1 MYTNLRYI
9 VFLLLFFYF
18 GNHWSHSQIN
28 QLKRIS
34 KIDETQP
41 VKTKKSKKKD
51 INNSVIDTS
60 QTDSTKINKEFLE
73 ANIKHIAK
81 DYMSNDFE
89 NQTATLYNEAEL
101 YYQDIELKAG
111 KIIIDYKNSLA
122 YAMGIYDSLGE
133 YIQKPVFKQGSQESV
148 QDSLIYNFVNEKA
161 LIYNS
166 RTEQQGIVISGN
178 LTKRENDSTFYINK
192 AKFTTSTKEKPDFYI
207 STSNIKVVPN
217 SKIVGGFSNLVI
229 ADVPTPLILPFFY
242 APITKGRASGFLIP
256 TWGENRNQGY
266 FLQNGGYYFA
276 LNDYVDLAV
285 LADIYTNGSWGLRT
299 ESSYALRYRFT
310 GNFSFR
316 YESLVN
322 SERGFPDY
330 SKANNFFVRWSHS
343 QSTQANPTSRF
354 SASVNF
360 GSSSFFRNSLNES
373 SSPHYITNTF
383 SSSISYFKKF
393 DGTPFN
399 LNASLTHTQNTNT
412 ERIDMNLPSLNFNMD
427 RIYPFAPKFGM
438 KKNPIHNLGVTY
450 TMSAQ
455 NRVSTTD
462 DNFGTAKMWDNAQTG
477 VKHDVSMGTNMK
489 FLKFVTVSPNA
500 SYRDVWYFKTI
511 EKNWDDDIDEVVTDT
526 INGFDSF
533 REWGANVSASTT
545 FYGTFNFKKGKLQ
558 AIRHVVRPS
567 ISYNYRPDFSN
578 YYDEYQASLDPED
591 IREYTR
597 FQNGMYGRPSR
608 GLNNSV
614 GFSLNNTLEAKVAEK
629 EESDGEDNFKKVKL
643 LNNLN
648 FSTNYNMAADSL
660 KWSPLRMT
668 AGTVLLKNK
677 LNVNLNATMDPY
689 AINANGTKINTFN
702 INNGGSL
709 FRLTNA
715 GLSANYSISS
725 KEIGKNK
732 STSTDKSDN
741 QNNQN
746 NTGPDEFFGKSLTDN
761 RQELNSSKDNKSK
774 VAELYNAEMPWD
786 LRFRYSL
793 NYTNSRGEN
802 RISANS
808 VQVSGNLEF
817 SPKWRVGIS
826 SGYDFE
832 NKGITYT
839 QLRFERDLDSW
850 RFSFNWVPFGDR
862 ATYYF
867 FIGIKSSA
875 LSDLKYD
882 QRQTPDKRL
891 F

>member
-9 VFLLLFFYF
+9 VFSFIFFYF
-18 GNHWSHSQIN
+18 GINLSIAQVDQNENNKSISNKKSQN
-28 QLKRIS
+28 SKSLKS
-34 KIDETQP
+34 SELNLSSQDTTKIDSLN
-41 VKTKKSKKKD
+41 V
-51 INNSVIDTS
+51 
-60 QTDSTKINKEFLE
+60 NKEFLE
-73 ANIKHIAK
+73 DNIIHNAK
-81 DYMSNDFE
+81 DYQSNDFI
-89 NQTATLYNEAEL
+89 NQRTELYNEAEL

-122 YAMGIYDSLGE
+122 YAFGIYDSLGN
-133 YIQKPVFKQGSQESV
+133 YIQKPEFQQGNQKSV
-148 QDSLIYNFVNEKA
+148 QDSLIYNFKNEKA
-161 LIYNS
+161 IIYHS
-166 RTEQQGIVISGN
+166 KTEQQGIIITGDM
-178 LTKRENDSTFYINK
+178 TKKENDSTFYINK
-192 AKFTTSTKEKPDFYI
+192 ARFTTSQKENPDYYI
-207 STSNIKVVPN
+207 QTSNIKVVPN
-217 SKIVGGFSNLVI
+217 SKIVGGLSNLVI
-229 ADVPTPLILPFFY
+229 ADVPTPLFLPFFY
-242 APITKGRASGFLIP
+242 APITKGRASGILIP
-256 TWGENRNQGY
+256 TWGENQNQGF
-266 FLQNGGYYFA
+266 FLQNGGYYFSI
-276 LNDYVDLAV
+276 NDYVDLAV
-285 LADIYTNGSWGLRT
+285 LGDIYTNGSWGLRT
-299 ESSYALRYRFT
+299 ESSYNLRYRFT

-316 YESLVN
+316 YENLIN

-330 SKANNFFVRWSHS
+330 SKSTNFFIRWNHS
-343 QSTQANPTSRF
+343 QSAQANPNSRF

-360 GSSSFFRNSLNES
+360 GSSNFFTQSLNES
-373 SSPHYITNTF
+373 SSPFYLVNTF

-399 LNASLTHTQNTNT
+399 LNASLTHTQNTQT
-412 ERIDMNLPSLNFNMD
+412 EQIDMNLPSLNFNMD
-427 RIYPFAPKFGM
+427 RIYPFAPKSGA
-438 KKNPIHNLGVTY
+438 KKNPIQNLGVTY
-450 TMSAQ
+450 SMSAQ

-462 DNFGTAKMWDNAQTG
+462 DEFGKSEMFKNAQTG
-477 VKHDVSMGTNMK
+477 IKHDISMGTNMK
-489 FLKFVTVSPNA
+489 FLKFVTISPNA
-500 SYRDVWYFKTI
+500 NYRDVWYFKTI
-511 EKNWDDDIDEVVTDT
+511 ENNWNDTDSEVVTDT

-545 FYGTFNFKKGKLQ
+545 FYGNFNFKKGKLQ

-567 ISYNYRPDFSN
+567 ISYNYRPSFDQ
-578 YYDEYQASLDPED
+578 YYDEYQASLDPRD

-597 FQNGMYGRPSR
+597 FQNGIYGSPSL
-608 GLNNSV
+608 GLSNSI
-614 GFSLNNTLEAKVAEK
+614 GLSLNNTLEAKVM
-629 EESDGEDNFKKVKL
+629 SEDEGSEDSKKINL

-660 KWSPLRMT
+660 KWSPVRMT

-677 LNVNLNATMDPY
+677 LNINLNATMDPY
-689 AINANGTKINTFN
+689 AITASGRKIDKFN

-715 GLSANYSISS
+715 GLSANYSITS

-732 STSTDKSDN
+732 QQTSSSNKSNTQSATSDN
-741 QNNQN
+741 L
-746 NTGPDEFFGKSLTDN
+746 FGGSITNN
-761 RQELNSSKDNKSK
+761 RQNVNTKEEVKETK
-774 VAELYNAEMPWD
+774 LYNLQMPWD
-786 LRFRYSL
+786 LRVRYSL

-802 RISANS
+802 MISANS

-817 SPKWRVGIS
+817 SPKWRVGVS

-867 FIGIKSSA
+867 FIGVKSSA

-882 QRQTPDKRL
+882 KRQIPDKRL